1 MKYSIA
7 IRLRRFLLRLLGH
20 LFSSRLNAANHRLE
34 PCRGTNADRPALPPA
49 ICAQP
54 TFRQPRQTSLATTQ
68 TQRVCDSAVQV
79 LRENASAAGLADQG
93 DAPCRALLADMYD
106 TPSWVDYAL
115 MRRAGAMA
123 QRQFPMLILALT
135 YGGLPL
141 TFAHP
146 DAAEVFT
153 GTGRM
158 QANISRRLNE
168 SATLFLGIYNSDAL
182 ALGKPMWE
190 ICLQVRLVHSV
201 VRMSLIHQGWDI
213 EKRGVPINQLST
225 AAGPAFFGTHQLG
238 CLRRLGARIDDDE
251 ALGFTMIWRYVTRL
265 LGVPESLIGQTQDE
279 QDEFDQHITSL
290 FFAPDN
296 NSRTVMH
303 ELIEGLAT
311 QKPNS
316 NVPRAMQL
324 ALFRLMLG
332 NEMADAYGI
341 ERSPTGERQLK
352 LMLPVLGS
360 YGWLQRA
367 PLLSGVLQQAGLRC
381 IQRVAT
387 EGGGATQRCRR
398 ASLTPPRK

>member
-1 MKYSIA
+1 MKTIPKS
-7 IRLRRFLLRLLGH
+7 
-20 LFSSRLNAANHRLE
+20 
-34 PCRGTNADRPALPPA
+34 PTNAERLSEYLNELKPIPLNGVSPAPDKLACWAEQHFEWLNMSDTLADNAVIALRQAGISLKHPA
-49 ICAQP
+49 RALKQ
-54 TFRQPRQTSLATTQ
+54 
-68 TQRVCDSAVQV
+68 
-79 LRENASAAGLADQG
+79 LADQG

-182 ALGKPMWE
+182 APGKPMWE

-201 VRMSLIHQGWDI
+201 VRMSLIHKGWDI

-251 ALGFTMIWRYVTRL
+251 TLGFTMIWRYVTRL

-311 QKPNS
+311 QKPTA

-332 NEMADAYGI
+332 DEMADAYGI
-341 ERSPTGERQLK
+341 ERSLTGERQLK
-352 LMLPVLGS
+352 FMLPILGS

-367 PLLSGVLQQAGLRC
+367 PLLSGVLQRTGLRC

-387 EGGGATQRCRR
+387 EGVVRLNVAGGHH
-398 ASLTPPRK
+398 